1 MGEIFSLKNQI
12 QNYAWG
18 SREILGRMRGVPV
31 PTEQPEAEVWVGAHP
46 AAPSRATVDG
56 AESPLNE
63 LIVENPSRFLR
74 PDRTSD
80 WFPFLFKILAIDAP
94 LSIQVHPTPEQAIA
108 GFEDEQARGIAI
120 DAPYRNYK
128 DRYSKPETVIALSPM
143 RVLTGVRPVEQLKTL
158 AAAFG
163 AAWLAERAERAELS
177 PKQLLTEIIRLPE
190 ETASAAVQHLV
201 DTAPGLLG
209 ASNDVVADAAELV
222 RIVDGK
228 YPGDRGLLVA
238 FVMNLVHLAPG
249 ESAFTPDGQVHAYVS
264 GTAIEL
270 MNPSDNVMRA
280 GLTAK
285 HIDTE
290 ELIKVLGEKQDAP
303 VIQRPNPE
311 DGPLGTYA
319 MWDERMSVTR
329 VRVEEGKPLSYT
341 FKGISAALSVAGK
354 VTIQA
359 KDGNGTDEFVLGATE
374 SVLHVGEPSEAVLS
388 GSGELYI
395 ASYV

>member
-158 AAAFG
+158 AATFG
-163 AAWLAERAERAELS
+163 AAWLAERAELS

-228 YPGDRGLLVA
+228 YSGDRGLLVA

-329 VRVEEGKPLSYT
+329 VRVEEGKPLNYT

>member
-56 AESPLNE
+56 TESPLNE

-163 AAWLAERAERAELS
+163 AAWLAERAELS

>member
-163 AAWLAERAERAELS
+163 AAWLAERAELS

-201 DTAPGLLG
+201 DTAAGLLG
-209 ASNDVVADAAELV
+209 ASSDVVADAAELV

-359 KDGNGTDEFVLGATE
+359 KDGNGTEEFVLGATE

>member
-163 AAWLAERAERAELS
+163 AAWLAERAELS

-264 GTAIEL
+264 GPAIEL
-270 MNPSDNVMRA
+270 MTPSDNVMRA

>member
-158 AAAFG
+158 AATFG
-163 AAWLAERAERAELS
+163 AAWLAERAELS

-190 ETASAAVQHLV
+190 ETASAAVQHLA

-209 ASNDVVADAAELV
+209 ASNEVVADAAELV

-329 VRVEEGKPLSYT
+329 VRVEEGKPLNYT

>member
-163 AAWLAERAERAELS
+163 AAWLAERAELS

-290 ELIKVLGEKQDAP
+290 ELIRVLGEKQDAP

-388 GSGELYI
+388 GSGELYV

>member
-163 AAWLAERAERAELS
+163 AAWLDERAELS

>member
-163 AAWLAERAERAELS
+163 AAWLAERAELS

-222 RIVDGK
+222 RIGDGK

>member
-120 DAPYRNYK
+120 DAPFRNYK

-163 AAWLAERAERAELS
+163 ATWLEERAELS
-177 PKQLLTEIIRLPE
+177 PKQLLTEIIHLPQ
-190 ETASAAVQHLV
+190 ETASAEVQHLV

-209 ASNDVVADAAELV
+209 ASNEVVADAAELV

-311 DGPLGTYA
+311 EGPLGTYA

-329 VRVEEGKPLSYT
+329 VRIEEGKPLNYT
-341 FKGISAALSVAGK
+341 FKGISAALSVAGQ

>member
-108 GFEDEQARGIAI
+108 GFEDEQARGLAI

-163 AAWLAERAERAELS
+163 AAWLAERAELS

-201 DTAPGLLG
+201 DAAPGLLG
-209 ASNDVVADAAELV
+209 ASNDVVADAVELV

-290 ELIKVLGEKQDAP
+290 ELIKVLGKKQDAP

>member
-163 AAWLAERAERAELS
+163 AAWLDERAELS

-201 DTAPGLLG
+201 DTAAGLLG
-209 ASNDVVADAAELV
+209 ASSDVVADAAELV

-359 KDGNGTDEFVLGATE
+359 KDGNGTEEFVLGATE

>member
-163 AAWLAERAERAELS
+163 AAWLAERAELS

-359 KDGNGTDEFVLGATE
+359 KDGNGTEEFVLGATE

>member
-31 PTEQPEAEVWVGAHP
+31 PTEQPEAEMWVGAHP

-163 AAWLAERAERAELS
+163 AAWLAERAELS

-201 DTAPGLLG
+201 DTAAGLLG

>member
-120 DAPYRNYK
+120 DAPFRNYK

-163 AAWLAERAERAELS
+163 ATWLEERAELS
-177 PKQLLTEIIRLPE
+177 PKQLLTEIIHLPQ
-190 ETASAAVQHLV
+190 ETASAEVQHLV

-209 ASNDVVADAAELV
+209 ASNEVVADAAELV

-311 DGPLGTYA
+311 DGPLGTYV

-329 VRVEEGKPLSYT
+329 VRIEEGKPLNYT
-341 FKGISAALSVAGK
+341 FKGISAALSVAGQ

>member
-158 AAAFG
+158 ATAFG
-163 AAWLAERAERAELS
+163 AAWLAERAELS

-329 VRVEEGKPLSYT
+329 VRIEEGKPLSYT

>member
-94 LSIQVHPTPEQAIA
+94 LSIQVHPTPEQAVA

-120 DAPYRNYK
+120 DAPHRNYK

-163 AAWLAERAERAELS
+163 AAWLDERAELS

-329 VRVEEGKPLSYT
+329 VRIEEGKPLSYT

>member
-163 AAWLAERAERAELS
+163 AAWLAERAELS

-201 DTAPGLLG
+201 DAAPGLLG

-374 SVLHVGEPSEAVLS
+374 SVLHVGGPSEAVLS

>member
-56 AESPLNE
+56 SESPLNE

-143 RVLTGVRPVEQLKTL
+143 RVLTGVRSVEQLKTL

-163 AAWLAERAERAELS
+163 AAWLAERAELS

-209 ASNDVVADAAELV
+209 ASNEVVADAAELV

-329 VRVEEGKPLSYT
+329 VRVEEGKPLNYT

>member
-163 AAWLAERAERAELS
+163 AAWLAERAELS

-201 DTAPGLLG
+201 DTAAGLLG

-374 SVLHVGEPSEAVLS
+374 SVLHVGEPSGAVLS

>member
-163 AAWLAERAERAELS
+163 AAWLAERAELS

-329 VRVEEGKPLSYT
+329 VRIEEGKPLSYT

>member
-56 AESPLNE
+56 TESPLNE
-63 LIVENPSRFLR
+63 LIQAEPSRFLR

-163 AAWLAERAERAELS
+163 AAWLAERAELS

-329 VRVEEGKPLSYT
+329 VRIEEGKPLSYT

>member
-1 MGEIFSLKNQI
+1 MGEIFPLKNQI

-56 AESPLNE
+56 TESPLNE
-63 LIVENPSRFLR
+63 LIQAEPSRFLR

-163 AAWLAERAERAELS
+163 AAWLAERAELS

-359 KDGNGTDEFVLGATE
+359 KDGNGTEEFVLGATE

>member
-163 AAWLAERAERAELS
+163 AAWLAERAELS

-329 VRVEEGKPLSYT
+329 VRVEEDKPLSYT

>member
-163 AAWLAERAERAELS
+163 AAWLAERAELS

-222 RIVDGK
+222 RIVDSK

-290 ELIKVLGEKQDAP
+290 ELIKVLGKKQDAP

>member
-163 AAWLAERAERAELS
+163 AAWLDERAELS

-201 DTAPGLLG
+201 DTAAGLLG

-311 DGPLGTYA
+311 DGPLGAYA

-329 VRVEEGKPLSYT
+329 VRIEEGKPLSYT

>member
-18 SREILGRMRGVPV
+18 SREILGRMRGIPV
-31 PTEQPEAEVWVGAHP
+31 PTEQPEAELWVGAHP
-46 AAPSRATVDG
+46 AAPSCATVDG
-56 AESPLNE
+56 TESPLDQ
-63 LIVENPSRFLR
+63 LIEQNPSRFLR
-74 PDRTSD
+74 PDRTSN

-94 LSIQVHPTPEQAIA
+94 LSIQVHPTTEQAIA
-108 GFEDEQARGIAI
+108 GYEDEEARGIALN
-120 DAPYRNYK
+120 APYRNYK

-143 RVLTGVRPVEQLKTL
+143 CVLTGVRPISQLKILST
-158 AAAFG
+158 AFE
-163 AAWLAERAERAELS
+163 AAWLTERLELC
-177 PKQLLTEIIRLPE
+177 PKQLLTDIIRMPE
-190 ETASAAVQHLV
+190 EAAAEAVQQLV
-201 DTAPGLLG
+201 DAASGLLDSSD
-209 ASNDVVADAAELV
+209 ALVADPAELV
-222 RIVDGK
+222 QIVAGK

-249 ESAFTPDGQVHAYVS
+249 EAAFTPDGQVHAYVS

-280 GLTAK
+280 GLTPK

-290 ELIKVLGEKQDAP
+290 ELIKVLGESQDAP
-303 VIQRPNPE
+303 VIQRPTPE
-311 DGPLGTYA
+311 KGPLGTYA

-329 VRVEEGKPLSYT
+329 IRVSEGEPLPYT
-341 FKGISAALSVAGK
+341 FEGISAALVVSGEVIVRAE
-354 VTIQA
+354 
-359 KDGNGTDEFVLGATE
+359 DGNGSEEFALGVTE

>member
-1 MGEIFSLKNQI
+1 MGEIFPLKNQI

-56 AESPLNE
+56 TESPLNE
-63 LIVENPSRFLR
+63 LIQAEPSRFLR

-120 DAPYRNYK
+120 DAPHRNYK
-128 DRYSKPETVIALSPM
+128 DRYSKPETVIALTQM
-143 RVLTGVRPVEQLKTL
+143 RVLTGVRTSEQLAEL
-158 AAAFG
+158 AKAFK
-163 AAWLAERAERAELS
+163 ADWLAERVELT
-177 PKQLLTEIIRLPE
+177 PKQLLTEIIRMPE
-190 ETASAAVQHLV
+190 DAAATAVEQLV
-201 DTAPGLLG
+201 E
-209 ASNDVVADAAELV
+209 VVAQLTGSDNALIADAAELV
-222 RIVDGK
+222 QIVAGK

-290 ELIKVLGEKQDAP
+290 ELIKVLGESQDAP
-303 VIQRPNPE
+303 VIQRPTPDNAPV
-311 DGPLGTYA
+311 GTYA

-329 VRVEEGKPLSYT
+329 IRVEEGKPQEYT
-341 FKGISAALSVAGK
+341 FEGISAALSVSGEI
-354 VTIQA
+354 TIHA
-359 KDGNGTDEFVLGATE
+359 ADGNGTEEFVLGATE
-374 SVLHVGEPSEAVLS
+374 SVLHVGEPSVATLS
-388 GSGELYI
+388 GNGELYI

>member
-158 AAAFG
+158 AATFG
-163 AAWLAERAERAELS
+163 AAWLAERAELS

-329 VRVEEGKPLSYT
+329 VRVEEGKPLNYT

>member
-163 AAWLAERAERAELS
+163 AAWLAERAELS

-270 MNPSDNVMRA
+270 MTPSDNVMRA

-329 VRVEEGKPLSYT
+329 VRIEEGKPLSYT

-374 SVLHVGEPSEAVLS
+374 SVLHVGEPSVAVLS

>member
-31 PTEQPEAEVWVGAHP
+31 PTERPEAEVWVGAHP

-120 DAPYRNYK
+120 DAPFRNYK

-163 AAWLAERAERAELS
+163 ATWLEERAELS
-177 PKQLLTEIIRLPE
+177 PKQLLTEIIHLPQ
-190 ETASAAVQHLV
+190 ETASAEVQHLV

-209 ASNDVVADAAELV
+209 ASNEVVADAAELV

-329 VRVEEGKPLSYT
+329 VRIEEGKPLNYT
-341 FKGISAALSVAGK
+341 FKGISAALSVAGQ

>member
-46 AAPSRATVDG
+46 AAPSHATVDG

-163 AAWLAERAERAELS
+163 AAWLAERAELS

-359 KDGNGTDEFVLGATE
+359 KDGNGTEEFVLGATE

>member
-46 AAPSRATVDG
+46 TAPSRATVDG
-56 AESPLNE
+56 TESPLNE

-120 DAPYRNYK
+120 DAPHRNYK

-163 AAWLAERAERAELS
+163 AAWLAERAELS

-209 ASNDVVADAAELV
+209 ASNDVVADAVELV

-290 ELIKVLGEKQDAP
+290 ELIKVLGKKQDAP

-395 ASYV
+395 A

>member
-1 MGEIFSLKNQI
+1 MGEIFPLKNQI

-163 AAWLAERAERAELS
+163 AAWLAERAELS

>member
-158 AAAFG
+158 AATFG
-163 AAWLAERAERAELS
+163 AAWLAERAELS

-329 VRVEEGKPLSYT
+329 VRVEEGKLLSYT

>member
-163 AAWLAERAERAELS
+163 AAWLAERAELS

-311 DGPLGTYA
+311 DGPLGTYT

>member
-163 AAWLAERAERAELS
+163 AAWLAERAELS

-290 ELIKVLGEKQDAP
+290 ELIEVLGEKQDAP

>member
-163 AAWLAERAERAELS
+163 AAWLAERAELS

-201 DTAPGLLG
+201 DTAAGLLG

-238 FVMNLVHLAPG
+238 FVMNLMHLAPG

-329 VRVEEGKPLSYT
+329 VRIEEGKPLSYT